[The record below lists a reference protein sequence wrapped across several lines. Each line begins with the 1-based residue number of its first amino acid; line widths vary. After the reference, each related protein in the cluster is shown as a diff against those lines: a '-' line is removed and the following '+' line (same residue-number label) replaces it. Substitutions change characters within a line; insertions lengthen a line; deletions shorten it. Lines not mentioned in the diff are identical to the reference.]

1 MRSNITPYT
10 HILQHRYN
18 QIITRSSQITSHA
31 YLYNT
36 DTYTVEELAE
46 KLQASSSVIRRRAA
60 YWQSHGVLKE
70 EITDT
75 YKLNKDHVST
85 GPAAEV
91 VEEEEA
97 ESATASAEQQKEE
110 ELQVG
115 NQTRGTLPG
124 CE

>member
-1 MRSNITPYT
+1 M
-10 HILQHRYN
+10 
-18 QIITRSSQITSHA
+18 SS
-31 YLYNT
+31 
-36 DTYTVEELAE
+36 
-46 KLQASSSVIRRRAA
+46 
-60 YWQSHGVLKE
+60 
-70 EITDT
+70 
-75 YKLNKDHVST
+75 

-115 NQTRGTLPG
+115 NQNRGTLPG

>member
-1 MRSNITPYT
+1 M
-10 HILQHRYN
+10 
-18 QIITRSSQITSHA
+18 SS
-31 YLYNT
+31 
-36 DTYTVEELAE
+36 
-46 KLQASSSVIRRRAA
+46 
-60 YWQSHGVLKE
+60 
-70 EITDT
+70 
-75 YKLNKDHVST
+75 

-115 NQTRGTLPG
+115 NQTRGTLPD

>member
-1 MRSNITPYT
+1 M
-10 HILQHRYN
+10 
-18 QIITRSSQITSHA
+18 
-31 YLYNT
+31 
-36 DTYTVEELAE
+36 
-46 KLQASSSVIRRRAA
+46 
-60 YWQSHGVLKE
+60 
-70 EITDT
+70 
-75 YKLNKDHVST
+75 ST